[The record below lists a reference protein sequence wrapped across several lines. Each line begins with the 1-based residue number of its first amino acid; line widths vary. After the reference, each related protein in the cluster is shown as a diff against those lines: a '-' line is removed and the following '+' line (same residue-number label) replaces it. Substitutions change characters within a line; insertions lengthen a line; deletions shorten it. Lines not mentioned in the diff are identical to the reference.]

1 MFFDPTYI
9 ALIIASSVIGL
20 IAQGF
25 INSSYRKWSQ
35 VALTDNLS
43 GAAVARAVLDSEGL
57 RDVEINTI
65 GGSLSDNY
73 DPRTR
78 QLNLSQAVASQPS
91 VASAGVAAHEAGH
104 AIQHARGYVWGNV
117 RTALVPVAQIGSGA
131 SIWLIVLGFILRFSG
146 LIWLGIILYAGA
158 VLFQLVTLPVEIDAS
173 KRAVAA
179 LSTSGIVSPDQIGGV
194 KQVLMA
200 AALTYV
206 AAALVAALQ
215 LLYFIGLAR
224 RD

>member
-35 VALTDNLS
+35 VALTGNLS

-146 LIWLGIILYAGA
+146 LIWIGIILYAGA

-173 KRAVAA
+173 RRAVAA
-179 LSTSGIVSPDQIGGV
+179 LSTSGLVSPDQIGGV
-194 KQVLMA
+194 KQVLTA

>member
-1 MFFDPTYI
+1 MEP
-9 ALIIASSVIGL
+9 GWPHR
-20 IAQGF
+20 QHERCG
-25 INSSYRKWSQ
+25 RCPC
-35 VALTDNLS
+35 
-43 GAAVARAVLDSEGL
+43 VARQRGASGR
-57 RDVEINTI
+57 RDQHDRRLAD
-65 GGSLSDNY
+65 GQLH
-73 DPRTR
+73 PRTR

-91 VASAGVAAHEAGH
+91 VAAAGIAAHETGH

-131 SIWLIVLGFILRFSG
+131 SIWFIVLGFILRFSG

-173 KRAVAA
+173 RRAVAA
-179 LSTSGIVSPDQIGGV
+179 LSSSGLVAPDQIGGV
-194 KQVLMA
+194 KQVLTA

-206 AAALVAALQ
+206 AAALVAAMQ

-224 RD
+224 RN